1 MVVAAPT
8 LKSVTVKLT
17 ELEVPPPGVGFTTV
31 TAAVPAFAISAAV
44 IAAVSCVA
52 LTKVVVRA
60 LPFHCATELLM
71 KFVPVSV
78 SVNAAPPTPVEA
90 GAIEV
95 SVGTGF
101 AAVIVNVNA
110 FEVVPDR
117 TLNGLTMP
125 GTTVGVN
132 TVTDALPAAAMSDAG
147 IAAVN

>member
-1 MVVAAPT
+1 VVVAAPT

-31 TAAVPAFAISAAV
+31 TAAVPALAISAAV

-78 SVNAAPPTPVEA
+78 NVNAAPPTPVEV

-110 FEVVPDR
+110 FEVVPDI
-117 TLNGLTMP
+117 TPNGLTTP

-132 TVTDALPAAAMSDAG
+132 TVTDAVPAAAMSDAG